1 MSDGVRELLSRA
13 TAGVT
18 ERYTHRGLSRLSEGL
33 GSDAGAGRIVARR
46 LPKVRD
52 EGRDRHLPL
61 ENGYW
66 RGATEVRKCP
76 DGGMAERLNAPVLKT
91 GDGPVPFVGS
101 NPTPSAERTRDFL
114 HFPKWRT
121 A

>member
-76 DGGMAERLNAPVLKT
+76 DGGMAERLNAPVLKCDSGT
-91 GDGPVPFVGS
+91 SRESPQIVGISNKTRRFVRLRHLS
-101 NPTPSAERTRDFL
+101 
-114 HFPKWRT
+114 
-121 A
+121 